1 MRGMVVG
8 GGPLALPRTLELEGL
23 HTPKPDD

>member
-1 MRGMVVG
+1 MRGRVG
-8 GGPLALPRTLELEGL
+8 AGGPLALPRTLELEGL